1 MATSAIMRRE
11 IADDRLFTTGVIAGL
26 AAAAAIV
33 HTFTPLNHDVAYF
46 VALAG
51 RLLDGGSFGRE
62 IMDMNPPHV
71 WWISAVPVWIARHV
85 GLRIDAVAAVFTALM
100 AALSVIAVERLVN
113 FERFARNV
121 FLPLVACLVLF
132 APGYDFGQREHW
144 MLLLTLP
151 YVVACACR
159 LNGTQLPSASG
170 AAIGT
175 AACLGF
181 CIKPY
186 LLLVPVACEI
196 WILAR
201 TRRPSLLLRPET
213 TAMAVTGLV
222 YAGLIVVYARS
233 YLEIE
238 VPTALLGY
246 WTYKSPMLDVLIT
259 AIVLLAPTAMLLLI
273 VHRSRRQNDRIP
285 ALAKVCAV
293 AGAASLVAALIQM
306 KPWSYHFLPGIVF
319 FAIAAVALLVAG
331 RSCTDRRSLR
341 RIAFAMIVTMAVVP
355 TGFEL
360 ARAMAAVPTGFE
372 LTRAFE
378 ADSGRVNQLAAVFR
392 SNPGPNRTVFGFTTS
407 LRDVFP
413 AVIAAQVE
421 WAAPFCCE
429 YLIAAAVRADDAPA
443 ADRAK
448 IKAAGLNQAEIAIA
462 AVRIKQPGVI
472 VVATGDDMLGFN
484 GRRFDYL
491 EWLEAHTD
499 FARVLLQYREISPIG
514 PFRVLVRKQSPV

>member
-11 IADDRLFTTGVIAGL
+11 IADDRLFTTCVIAGL
-26 AAAAAIV
+26 AAAAAII

-100 AALSVIAVERLVN
+100 AALSLITVERLVN
-113 FERFARNV
+113 FERCARNV
-121 FLPLVACLVLF
+121 FLPLVASLVLF

-151 YVVACACR
+151 YIVACGCR
-159 LNGTQLPSASG
+159 LSGTPLPSASG

-196 WILAR
+196 WILAQ

-213 TAMAVTGLV
+213 AAMAVTGLV

-238 VPTALLGY
+238 VPAALLGY
-246 WTYKSPMLDVLIT
+246 WSYKSPMLDVLIT
-259 AIVLLAPTAMLLLI
+259 AIVLLAPTTMLLLI
-273 VHRSRRQNDRIP
+273 VHRSRRQNDQIP
-285 ALAKVCAV
+285 AFAKVCAV
-293 AGAASLVAALIQM
+293 AGAASVVAALIQM

-331 RSCTDRRSLR
+331 RSRTDKRALR
-341 RIAFAMIVTMAVVP
+341 RIAFAMIVV
-355 TGFEL
+355 
-360 ARAMAAVPTGFE
+360 MAAVPTGFE
-372 LTRAFE
+372 LARAFE

-407 LRDVFP
+407 LREVFP
-413 AVIAAQVE
+413 AVAAAQVE

-429 YLIAAAVRADDAPA
+429 YLIAASVRADEAPA
-443 ADRAK
+443 ADRAR
-448 IKAAGLNQAEIAIA
+448 IKAAGLNQAEIAVA

-491 EWLEAHTD
+491 EWLGAHTD

-514 PFRVLVRKQSPV
+514 SFRVFVRK